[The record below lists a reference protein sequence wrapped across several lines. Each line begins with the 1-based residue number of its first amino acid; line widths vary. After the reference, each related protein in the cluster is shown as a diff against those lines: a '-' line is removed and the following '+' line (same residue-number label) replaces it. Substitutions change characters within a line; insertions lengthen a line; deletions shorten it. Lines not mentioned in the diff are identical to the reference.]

1 MTGDSNE
8 KIRETVRKGYGEIA
22 KGNSGCC
29 GSSKSSQQLAE
40 GIGYTKDE
48 LAILPDGA
56 NMGLSCG
63 NPTAIADLQAGQVV
77 LDLGSGGGF
86 DVFIAAKKVGAQG
99 KSIGVDMTPDML
111 SKARAGISKFSEKTG
126 LNNVE
131 FRLGEIEHLPVADN
145 SVDVIISN
153 CVINLS
159 PAKQQVWN
167 EIARVLK
174 PGGKAC
180 VSDLALKEPLPK
192 EVLESAVAI
201 VSCVAGAVLMDDTI
215 KMAQNAGLANITT
228 EEKKYNF
235 DILEDCSDPLYK
247 EVKKFMPKGK
257 KISDYVV
264 SVNFTAEKPSEAL
277 SDKHKELVA
286 IGASVTAHCQPCLV
300 YHLDKA
306 KQTGAADRE
315 IKMAISIGKA
325 IQKGSNAAMDEF
337 IDQQG
342 QSVKAHESICRQE
355 TKKECKSSC
364 CKG

>member
-1 MTGDSNE
+1 MDNSE

-22 KGNSGCC
+22 KGSSCCC

-63 NPTAIADLQAGQVV
+63 NPTAVANLKAGQVV

-86 DVFIAAKKVGAQG
+86 DVFIAAKKVGARG

-111 SKARAGISKFSEKTG
+111 SKARANIAKFTQKTG
-126 LNNVE
+126 LANVE

-145 SVDVIISN
+145 SIDVVISN

-180 VSDLALKEPLPK
+180 VSDLALKEPLPQ
-192 EVLESAVAI
+192 EVLKSAAAL
-201 VSCVAGAVLMDDTI
+201 VSCVAGAVLIDDTI
-215 KMAQNAGLANITT
+215 KMAQNAGLTNIQA
-228 EEKKYNF
+228 EEKSYNI
-235 DILEDCSDPLYK
+235 DVMADCSDPLYK
-247 EVKKFMPKGK
+247 EVKELLPKGK
-257 KISDYVV
+257 KLSDFIA
-264 SVNFTAEKPSEAL
+264 SVNISAF
-277 SDKHKELVA
+277 KE
-286 IGASVTAHCQPCLV
+286 
-300 YHLDKA
+300 
-306 KQTGAADRE
+306 
-315 IKMAISIGKA
+315 
-325 IQKGSNAAMDEF
+325 
-337 IDQQG
+337 
-342 QSVKAHESICRQE
+342 
-355 TKKECKSSC
+355 
-364 CKG
+364 

>member
-1 MTGDSNE
+1 MDSNE

-22 KGNSGCC
+22 KGNSCCC

-40 GIGYTKDE
+40 GIGYSKDE

-63 NPTAIADLQAGQVV
+63 NPTAVANLKAGQVV

-126 LNNVE
+126 LHNVE

-145 SVDVIISN
+145 SVDVVISN

-192 EVLESAVAI
+192 EVLKSAAAI
-201 VSCVAGAVLMDDTI
+201 VSCVAGAVLIEDTI
-215 KMAQNAGLANITT
+215 KMAQNAGLTNIKI
-228 EEKKYNF
+228 EEKSYNI
-235 DILEDCSDPLYK
+235 DVLADCNDPLYR
-247 EVKKFMPKGK
+247 EVKKLMPKDK
-257 KISDYVV
+257 KLSDCIV
-264 SVNFTAEKPSEAL
+264 SVN
-277 SDKHKELVA
+277 
-286 IGASVTAHCQPCLV
+286 VTAL
-300 YHLDKA
+300 
-306 KQTGAADRE
+306 
-315 IKMAISIGKA
+315 
-325 IQKGSNAAMDEF
+325 
-337 IDQQG
+337 
-342 QSVKAHESICRQE
+342 
-355 TKKECKSSC
+355 KK
-364 CKG
+364 